1 MILKEFSRML
11 VEELGARR
19 LVPGDATRPVRG
31 LAVEEPTEGWL
42 EEDEVAVTSREDLD
56 GGFLRSVR
64 ETGSPAVLWRKD
76 GEPPPE
82 AAERAT
88 ELGLGL
94 FMVSPEV
101 PLRRLLSSFSGSD
114 ELLLLSHGAVRALLE
129 SAGTETSIDGLTAR
143 ISELLDRSVVV
154 EDPVGRLISSAG
166 SEEPN
171 PLRTL
176 LEEHGLRASKGSGVE
191 ETRRER
197 RDRYARLPDGYLSV
211 PVERWRIGDE
221 ELHWTPVGTGTPA
234 GYLWVALEGK
244 PLSPEDVVFL
254 YWARR
259 VLETELGKERVRL
272 ETQLGVRGDFV
283 DDLVSGHYGSGGVPL
298 PPAASLQASL
308 SEGP

>member
-114 ELLLLSHGAVRALLE
+114 ELLLLSHGAGRALLE

-154 EDPVGRLISSAG
+154 EDPVGRLISS
-166 SEEPN
+166 SREPN
-171 PLRTL
+171 ALLTL
-176 LEEHGLRASKGSGVE
+176 LEEHGLRASKGS
-191 ETRRER
+191 
-197 RDRYARLPDGYLSV
+197 
-211 PVERWRIGDE
+211 
-221 ELHWTPVGTGTPA
+221 
-234 GYLWVALEGK
+234 
-244 PLSPEDVVFL
+244 
-254 YWARR
+254 
-259 VLETELGKERVRL
+259 
-272 ETQLGVRGDFV
+272 
-283 DDLVSGHYGSGGVPL
+283 
-298 PPAASLQASL
+298 
-308 SEGP
+308 